1 MVKIRLM
8 GPSEE
13 VERIAKKLNAVL
25 RIQEQSKPY
34 KNRNSPLVRV
44 YMDSGVEA
52 KLPPNTMRYSSEK
65 RSNGAHLPTSV

>member
-13 VERIAKKLNAVL
+13 VERMAKKLNTVL

-44 YMDSGVEA
+44 YMDSGVET
-52 KLPPNTMRYSSEK
+52 KLPANTMRYSSEK
-65 RSNGAHLPTSV
+65 RSNSNQLSASL